1 MTIQEEITRRILV
14 LDGAM
19 GTMIQR
25 QAPPEEDWHGN
36 PEMLN
41 FTHPELI
48 RGIHEA
54 YIEAGADIIETNS
67 FSANALSQAE
77 YGCAAQA
84 ADMAR
89 AAARIAREAA
99 DAAPRKVWVAG
110 SIGPTTHSLS
120 MAPDV
125 DRSAWR
131 PYSFDDFVDAFR
143 GQI

>member
-1 MTIQEEITRRILV
+1 MTLQEEIARRILV

-19 GTMIQR
+19 GTIIQR

-48 RGIHEA
+48 RSIHQA

-77 YGCAAQA
+77 YGCAPKAQE
-84 ADMAR
+84 MAR

-99 DAAPRKVWVAG
+99 DAAPRNNFLAVNCW
-110 SIGPTTHSLS
+110 
-120 MAPDV
+120 
-125 DRSAWR
+125 
-131 PYSFDDFVDAFR
+131 
-143 GQI
+143 